1 LRTYINHFFILFA
14 KLIYSGI
21 VLLIF
26 FIVDMSVM
34 VRQYLMPTFITFG
47 GA

>member
-1 LRTYINHFFILFA
+1 MEVGDGITHDRWLAYLITYINNFFILFA

-26 FIVDMSVM
+26 FIVDM
-34 VRQYLMPTFITFG
+34 
-47 GA
+47 